1 MSQSVQKWHSGLLR
15 CDRAVEAIAH
25 EILKLLKL
33 PVVMALSEFWCLE
46 AIAQEYNQ
54 FDCSLIEERQGS
66 LQLSMRDTKD
76 ATGRPKPASTMLR
89 RHHSVGK

>member
-1 MSQSVQKWHSGLLR
+1 MYKGDIADYCFATAGL
-15 CDRAVEAIAH
+15 EAIAL

-33 PVVMALSEFWCLE
+33 PVVMTLGEFWCLKV
-46 AIAQEYNQ
+46 IGQEYNQ

-66 LQLSMRDTKD
+66 LQLSMRDTKE